1 MREVL
6 TSDIE
11 AVKNRREEIEN
22 SVSLLVPRDDPE
34 QKGLCYLD
42 AIAAI
47 KKLREDGLIIKT
59 GIVHRIDGP
68 LEINEMGNHP
78 RAVRHHQVGVIDGVF
93 VVDIHCQPGNRVFLG
108 LDDYLKRSGVMVRD
122 SF

>member
-6 TSDIE
+6 TSDPE
-11 AVKNRREEIEN
+11 AIKKRREEIEN
-22 SVSLLVPRDDPE
+22 SVSLLVPRDDPK

-93 VVDIHCQPGNRVFLG
+93 VVDIHCQPGNRVFFG

>member
-6 TSDIE
+6 TSDLE

-22 SVSLLVPRDDPE
+22 SVSLLVPRNDPE

-47 KKLREDGLIIKT
+47 NKLREDGLIIKT

-93 VVDIHCQPGNRVFLG
+93 VVDIHCQPGNRVFFG
-108 LDDYLKRSGVMVRD
+108 LDDYLKRSGVMIRD

>member
-1 MREVL
+1 MQEKIVNYSEDVDR
-6 TSDIE
+6 
-11 AVKNRREEIEN
+11 RREEIE
-22 SVSLLVPRDDPE
+22 SSIGSLIPRDDPE

-47 KKLREDGLIIKT
+47 DKLREDGLVVKT

-68 LEINEMGNHP
+68 LEINNMDSHP
-78 RAVRHHQVGVIDGVF
+78 ILVRHHQVGVIDGVF
-93 VVDIHCQPGNRVFLG
+93 VVDIHCQPGNRVFFG